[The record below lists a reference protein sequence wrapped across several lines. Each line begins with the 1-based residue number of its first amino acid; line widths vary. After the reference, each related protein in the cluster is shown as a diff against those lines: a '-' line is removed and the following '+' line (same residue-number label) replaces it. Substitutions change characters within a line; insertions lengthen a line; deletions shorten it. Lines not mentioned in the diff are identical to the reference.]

1 MNSFVFILSS
11 SAKNELL
18 HLEYHEDGAQRLVG
32 GSEQCAWAH
41 IMWGTWKENKEMEN
55 GMKEKKIRSES
66 RAASKARMEEFSK
79 RRGWSG
85 EVDSRFGKSSDSRGR
100 GRPGDT
106 DGMCSVA
113 SWSWENWIGLSSSS
127 PARSIVC
134 ISYTFEIRPLSPQVT
149 LRPLMNLRLKP
160 LMLFPPVIGLHF
172 NFVIENATV
181 SAIGSSMEVNCNS
194 FGDFLLHANDASPL
208 R

>member
-1 MNSFVFILSS
+1 MAWKKRKFG
-11 SAKNELL
+11 AKVGLQVR
-18 HLEYHEDGAQRLVG
+18 LE
-32 GSEQCAWAH
+32 
-41 IMWGTWKENKEMEN
+41 WK
-55 GMKEKKIRSES
+55 S
-66 RAASKARMEEFSK
+66 FSK

-134 ISYTFEIRPLSPQVT
+134 ISYTFEIGPLSPQVT